1 MGYWLIF
8 GVFMLLSLGVQWRV
22 NSKIKTYSKEF
33 LPSGLTG
40 REVAEKM
47 LHDNGIYDVKIT
59 CVEGKLIW
67 KGNFAEGPSR
77 NGGTWTRCQFV
88 LRNEEGCY
96 PEQGLFSCFGNL
108 AERMSEG
115 VDFPADSRLKVRF
128 ELRARS
134 YENKEGITQW
144 MGDCE
149 VFHIEKLS

>member
-1 MGYWLIF
+1 MGFPVGPSLFLPQGGEMMSRGLFYN
-8 GVFMLLSLGVQWRV
+8 VKNFM
-22 NSKIKTYSKEF
+22 KEF
-33 LPSGLTG
+33 
-40 REVAEKM
+40 
-47 LHDNGIYDVKIT
+47 
-59 CVEGKLIW
+59 EGKLIW
-67 KGNFAEGPSR
+67 KGNYAEGPSR